1 MPEIKHIKQARIRKE
16 KDGTIKPNLVCE
28 LDGTEIHPGQ
38 PYKNVSVFNG
48 RSSTVRVRCESDPDW
63 HIWELSSS
71 LSARIAQIQY
81 DFDEGKSSVE
91 TQDDLQN
98 LLEETASAVRDL
110 ASEKQEAASNIVDGF
125 GHDTQQSEE
134 LQEIADNL
142 EGWADEIESSTA
154 PEFPEPEEIE
164 CEDCD
169 ATGKVAEDGPDSPDC
184 ETCQGT
190 GTFTPD
196 EPTQEQLD
204 DWLGEVNEIE
214 IESPV

>member
-1 MPEIKHIKQARIRKE
+1 MPEIKHIKQARIRKD

-38 PYKNVSVFNG
+38 PYKNVSVFTG
-48 RSSTVRVRCESDPDW
+48 RSSTVRVRCETDPDW

-71 LSARIAQIQY
+71 LSARIAQIEH
-81 DFDEGKSSVE
+81 DFEEGKSSVE
-91 TQDDLQN
+91 TEDDLQT
-98 LLEETASAVRDL
+98 LLEETAAAVRDL
-110 ASEKQEAASNIVDGF
+110 ASEKQESASNIVDGF

-134 LQEIADNL
+134 LQTIADAL
-142 EGWADEIESSTA
+142 EGWADEIESDTA
-154 PEFPEPEEIE
+154 PEFPEPEEEEI
-164 CEDCD
+164 CESCQG
-169 ATGKVAEDGPDSPDC
+169 TTTNSTEDGDC
-184 ETCQGT
+184 PACQGT